1 MAVGGH
7 HGDHLRPG
15 QLLKKLT
22 DYLSWLA
29 IWSNAADPREIGKGS
44 HPAQNP
50 PPLDDHSAA
59 VMIWYG
65 ENVTAFARDYGLLP
79 GLIRELGLRG
89 EEKAIALAK
98 MNVIYEARLRQR
110 RNTAMETSDA

>member
-1 MAVGGH
+1 
-7 HGDHLRPG
+7 
-15 QLLKKLT
+15 
-22 DYLSWLA
+22 
-29 IWSNAADPREIGKGS
+29 
-44 HPAQNP
+44 
-50 PPLDDHSAA
+50 
-59 VMIWYG
+59 
-65 ENVTAFARDYGLLP
+65 LP